1 MLLISSLV
9 PSINPPTSGA
19 ILISSQYLIPIFLAM
34 IFAAALLSSRTRIPH
49 IIVLV
54 IFGIGLSFLSFIGLD
69 FVNVSG
75 FRIDPRLIINFVI
88 PPLIFEAM
96 MKVNYKQ
103 FKTVRI
109 SALLLATAGV
119 VVSTFVAGFL
129 LMYVA
134 GLSFAVSFL
143 FAALISPTD
152 PAIVIEIFKKLRV
165 PKGLSTLMEFEASFN
180 DATGL
185 IVFSSILA
193 VVLGVSSNNGSGD
206 GISNLIGESEHFA
219 IVFLG
224 GAAVG
229 LGIAITTNKLHS
241 LMNDPFSETALTIA
255 TVFGSVVLANS
266 LGVSGLVAVAVAG
279 LYFGNITVKR
289 EAYMSLKVRTTVFN
303 FWEIIAFL
311 ANSAAF
317 LYLGVSMNVLSIG
330 QNIGLIILAFGII
343 FLARVISTYPIL
355 SIVSKFTQEKIP
367 STWRH
372 IVVLGGMRGALSVA
386 LVASL
391 PAEDISSN
399 LKNLIATLTF
409 GVVLLS
415 LIIQYIGL
423 TKYVKKVFPPEVE

>member
-1 MLLISSLV
+1 
-9 PSINPPTSGA
+9 
-19 ILISSQYLIPIFLAM
+19 
-34 IFAAALLSSRTRIPH
+34 
-49 IIVLV
+49 
-54 IFGIGLSFLSFIGLD
+54 
-69 FVNVSG
+69 
-75 FRIDPRLIINFVI
+75 
-88 PPLIFEAM
+88 
-96 MKVNYKQ
+96 
-103 FKTVRI
+103 
-109 SALLLATAGV
+109 
-119 VVSTFVAGFL
+119 
-129 LMYVA
+129 
-134 GLSFAVSFL
+134 
-143 FAALISPTD
+143 
-152 PAIVIEIFKKLRV
+152 
-165 PKGLSTLMEFEASFN
+165 MEFEASFN

-193 VVLGVSSNNGSGD
+193 VVLGVSTNNGSGD
-206 GISNLIGESEHFA
+206 GISSLISESEHFA
-219 IVFLG
+219 IVYLG
-224 GAAVG
+224 GAGVG
-229 LGIAITTNKLHS
+229 LGIAIATNKLHS

-255 TVFGSVVLANS
+255 SVFGSVVLANS

-317 LYLGVSMNVLSIG
+317 LYLGVSMNIVSIG

-343 FLARVISTYPIL
+343 FLARIISTYPIL
-355 SIVSKFTQEKIP
+355 SFITKFTREKIP
-367 STWRH
+367 SAWRH

-399 LKNLIATLTF
+399 MKNLIATLTF

-423 TKYVKKVFPPEVE
+423 TKYVKKVFPSELK

>member
-1 MLLISSLV
+1 MISSLV
-9 PSINPPTSGA
+9 PSINPSASGA
-19 ILISSQYLIPIFLAM
+19 FLISSQYLIPIFLAM
-34 IFAAALLSSRTRIPH
+34 IFAAALFSSRTRIPH

-109 SALLLATAGV
+109 SALLLATVGV
-119 VVSTFVAGFL
+119 VMSTFVAGFL
-129 LMYVA
+129 LMYLA

-193 VVLGVSSNNGSGD
+193 LVLGVSSNNGSGD
-206 GISNLIGESEHFA
+206 GISSLIGESEHFA
-219 IVFLG
+219 IVYLG

-255 TVFGSVVLANS
+255 SVFGSVVLANS

-279 LYFGNITVKR
+279 LYFGNITVKH

-317 LYLGVSMNVLSIG
+317 LYLGVSMNVVSIS
-330 QNIGLIILAFGII
+330 QNIGLIILAFGIM
-343 FLARVISTYPIL
+343 FLARIISTYPIL
-355 SIVSKFTQEKIP
+355 AIVSRFTREKIP
-367 STWRH
+367 SAWRH

-423 TKYVKKVFPPEVE
+423 TKYVKKVFPSDVK